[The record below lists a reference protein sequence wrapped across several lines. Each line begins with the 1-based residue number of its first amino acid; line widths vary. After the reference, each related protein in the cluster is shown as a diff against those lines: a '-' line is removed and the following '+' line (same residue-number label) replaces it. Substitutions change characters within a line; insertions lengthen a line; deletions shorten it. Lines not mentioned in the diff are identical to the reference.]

1 MTDPEFA
8 AVLWPIVEEYSG
20 RAVPADQDLD
30 VGFGDIDLDSLTQ
43 AEIFGVLEET
53 LGLQFRND
61 DLFSLR
67 TPRQLL
73 ELINRMSVSS

>member
-1 MTDPEFA
+1 MTEPEFA

-20 RAVPADQDLD
+20 RTVPADQDLD
-30 VGFGDIDLDSLTQ
+30 VSFGDIDLDSLTQ
-43 AEIFGVLEET
+43 AEIFSVLEET
-53 LGLQFRND
+53 LDLQFRND